1 MKSDLTYKQHLS
13 WSLDGEPFANRLADD
28 QKFTFKLG
36 QLTRTPKGWVYEFK
50 EALTKLVDE
59 HGTKLDVLFSGG
71 ADSEVLVRGLVA
83 LGVKPNLHTIQ
94 FTNELNSHETVRVS
108 SVASSLGLQPVFHAY
123 DMLKALRDESYLDLA
138 LKLQCS
144 QLAYLTVVQCL
155 SSFDNPAVMGG
166 EVYVQKHQSP
176 SPYVVSPQ
184 DWYYVYR
191 EDEDGMT
198 YRYTKLT
205 SHPLINEV
213 MSYTPE
219 LLYCWLTHPAVL
231 NTVRGGTPGKITVL
245 SVKNQVYESELGLK
259 LDANTKYHG
268 YERLSWSNRSVSV
281 RLKELW
287 PKQATIK
294 IPHASLVAYLE
305 NGFDLKN

>member
-1 MKSDLTYKQHLS
+1 MKPNLTYGQHLS
-13 WSLDGEPFANRLADD
+13 WALDDQPFASRLSDS
-28 QKFTFKLG
+28 QRFTFKLG
-36 QLTRTPKGWVYEFK
+36 KLTRKPRGWVYEFK

-83 LGVKPNLHTIQ
+83 LGVTPTIHTIQ
-94 FTNELNSHETVRVS
+94 FTDQLNSHETSRVE
-108 SVASSLGLQPVFHAY
+108 SVSAGLGIKPVYHVY
-123 DMLKALRDESYLDLA
+123 DMLKALREESYLDLA

-155 SSFDNPAVMGG
+155 MSFDNPAVMGG
-166 EVYVQKHQSP
+166 EVYVQKHQRP
-176 SPYVVSPQ
+176 SPHIVSPQ

-198 YRYTKLT
+198 YRYTELT
-205 SHPLINEV
+205 GHPLINEV

-231 NTVRGGTPGKITVL
+231 NTVQGNTPGKITVL

-259 LDANTKYHG
+259 LDASTKYHG
-268 YERLSWSNRSVSV
+268 YERLSWSNRAAGL

-294 IPHASLVAYLE
+294 IPHSNIVAYLE
-305 NGFDLKN
+305 SGLDLNN